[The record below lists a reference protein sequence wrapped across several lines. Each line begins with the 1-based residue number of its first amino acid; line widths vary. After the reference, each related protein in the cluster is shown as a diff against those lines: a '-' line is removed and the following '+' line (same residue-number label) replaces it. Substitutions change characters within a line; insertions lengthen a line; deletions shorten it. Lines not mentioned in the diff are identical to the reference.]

1 MARRAIVIG
10 LDAMSPKLTLR
21 FAKEGILPNIKKLM
35 DKGVFAK
42 ALPCYPVW
50 TPTNWT
56 TIATGAYPGTHGIFM
71 WGTHKP
77 GRAQEE
83 QGGRQ
88 AMSSSLC
95 EAEYIWEAAARAK
108 KKTVL
113 FYFLGYPQ
121 TTDKAIHVDWFMNP
135 GGYYFELCPAACYTN
150 QDTVGE
156 RLGFQPS
163 TGWRSLPKDS
173 TKPLEA
179 RIQVVPRSGG
189 TGPTYELLL
198 TGAKGRY
205 DRVLISKEKDSDK
218 AATLRMGEWS
228 EWLYE
233 EFRLDQ
239 GTVKAPVR
247 FKLVE
252 LSEDGR
258 RLRLYRS
265 QVYPLEG
272 FTVPAGLART
282 LTKRFGPYLN
292 EGVGEA
298 FYRGWIDWETLEE
311 EYRYQIKW
319 IGAAS
324 KYLMESTSATLYFNH
339 WHFLDLLQHYCL
351 GKVDPVGGEFDPSE
365 ADEAWDRLRRGYALA
380 DMLVGELASIADE
393 DTLAIVVSDH
403 GNSPNRKRVSLVNLF
418 LDKGWMHAS
427 PGPDG
432 KMRLD
437 PAKSKAFINSLH
449 IYINLKG
456 REPAGIVPPEEYE
469 SLRNEIV
476 RTLRDLRDPADGG
489 PAIFL
494 AVKKEEAGFMGMWG
508 EGVGDIIFVYSPG
521 HAWSG
526 PEVLRLGERRTIF
539 PSGGANH
546 GPQPPWTETETSSNY
561 ATLIM
566 AGPGIRAGKVRQDS
580 EPSIALVDLVPT
592 ICHVLG
598 LPLPQQSQGRVLQE
612 LLEGGSATKPRPPVP
627 NLILPATPPRKAATK
642 FKGDVTDEA

>member
-21 FAKEGILPNIKKLM
+21 FVKEGILPNIKELM
-35 DKGVFAK
+35 DRGVFAK
-42 ALPCYPVW
+42 ALPCYPAW
-50 TPTNWT
+50 TPTNWST
-56 TIATGAYPGTHGIFM
+56 VATGAYPGTHGIFM

-77 GRAQEE
+77 GKAHEE
-83 QGGRQ
+83 QSRGQ

-108 KKTVL
+108 RKSVL
-113 FYFLGYPQ
+113 FYFVGYPQ

-135 GGYYFELCPAACYTN
+135 GSYYFELCPAACYTN
-150 QDTVGE
+150 QGPVGE
-156 RLGFQPS
+156 KLSFKPC
-163 TGWRSLPKDS
+163 TGWRNLPNAS

-179 RIQVVPRSGG
+179 SIQVTPKSGG
-189 TGPTYELLL
+189 AGPTYEILL
-198 TGAKGRY
+198 TGTRGTY
-205 DRVLISKEKDSDK
+205 DTVLISKEKDFDK
-218 AATLRMGEWS
+218 AVALQVGQWS
-228 EWLYE
+228 GWLYE
-233 EFRLDQ
+233 EFWLDQ
-239 GTVKAPVR
+239 RKVRAPVR

-252 LSEDGR
+252 LSKDGSQ
-258 RLRLYRS
+258 LRLYRS

-272 FTVPAGLART
+272 FTVPHGLART
-282 LTKRFGPYLN
+282 LTKRFGPYIN

-311 EYRYQIKW
+311 EYRYQIEW
-319 IGAAS
+319 VGAAS
-324 KYLMESTSATLYFNH
+324 RYLMESTKAALYFNH
-339 WHFLDLLQHYCL
+339 WHFLDLLQHHCL
-351 GKVDPVGGEFDPSE
+351 GKVDPVGGEFDPSKAE
-365 ADEAWDRLRRGYALA
+365 EAWDRLRKGYVLA
-380 DMLVGELASIADE
+380 DMLVGELASIADG
-393 DTLAIVVSDH
+393 DTLMIVVSDH

-418 LDKGWMHAS
+418 LDKGWMRAS

-437 PAKSKAFINSLH
+437 PARSKAFINSLH
-449 IYINLKG
+449 IYVNLKG
-456 REPAGIVPPEEYE
+456 REPGGIVPPEEYE
-469 SLRNEIV
+469 PLRNEII
-476 RTLRDLRDPADGG
+476 RTLRDLRDPADGE
-489 PAIFL
+489 PAICL

-546 GPQPPWTETETSSNY
+546 GPQPPWTETEISSNY

-566 AGPGIRAGKVRQDS
+566 AGPGVRANRIKQDS

-592 ICHVLG
+592 ICHLLH

-612 LLEGGSATKPRPPVP
+612 LLEGGSTTKQRPPGPRMV
-627 NLILPATPPRKAATK
+627 LPEAPPRKAATK